1 MGALNDKG
9 YFETSN
15 PAWQSVLGWSEAEV
29 ASMSIFELLHADDV
43 EHARAG
49 FEITLVGQPA
59 LRFFNRYRCASAAI
73 RSPKRS
79 P

>member
-1 MGALNDKG
+1 LRRHLCADLRRRQQ
-9 YFETSN
+9 
-15 PAWQSVLGWSEAEV
+15 PAEV

>member
-1 MGALNDKG
+1 
-9 YFETSN
+9 
-15 PAWQSVLGWSEAEV
+15 
-29 ASMSIFELLHADDV
+29 MSIFELLHADDV